1 MHYSGTLDSRSS
13 TPSRPKTQ
21 WLPSGTPVRAFGIGE
36 RPGILEGR
44 FGVLEGRSGD
54 LERCSGVL
62 EGRSGVLEGRSGVLE
77 EAPAP

>member
-1 MHYSGTLDSRSS
+1 MHHSGTPDSLSS
-13 TPSRPKTQ
+13 TPARPKTQ

-44 FGVLEGRSGD
+44 SGD
-54 LERCSGVL
+54 L

-77 EAPAP
+77 EAPAPWMMIRVL